1 MHSTCLRR
9 ALGASCF
16 VLAALAFVGLSA
28 CGGDGDGGGGGGGG
42 APAGFPSTAA
52 NLSSANAP
60 TYANHAALAARLA
73 ATLRTDSFLTL
84 TATPGTLQN
93 PPCAIAGTGPATFVL
108 SPATGSV
115 SGTATYTN
123 FDRCYGL
130 RLNGSASVTGTLIGP
145 QVDVLNL
152 TLSGLNIASGSQT
165 FLVSGTATIDW
176 QVGAPFGAA
185 LYVVTFN
192 VTVSDGGGSPL
203 FRLDNFRVDSE
214 IVAGL
219 ENLFITGG
227 LTTAEG
233 FVDIT
238 PGPTRVELHVPSTGL
253 QNGRIFMTGATTI
266 ANVFYNGTLPP
277 TVMITPK

>member
-1 MHSTCLRR
+1 LRR

-28 CGGDGDGGGGGGGG
+28 CGGDGGGGGGG

-52 NLSSANAP
+52 NVSSANAP

-73 ATLRTDSFLTL
+73 ATLRTGSFLTL
-84 TATPGTLQN
+84 TATPGTLQD

-108 SPATGSV
+108 NPATGSV
-115 SGTATYTN
+115 SGTVTYTN
-123 FDRCYGL
+123 FDRCFGL

-145 QVDVLNL
+145 QVDVLDL
-152 TLSGLNIASGSQT
+152 TLSGLRVAAGSQT

-214 IVAGL
+214 VAAGL
-219 ENLFITGG
+219 ENLFITGA